1 MLLQRYHNNV
11 DYTGYRAKREY
22 PDRGVNWGS
31 TINKGYMLNGLVRD
45 SPHSRLEYIYNNWRR
60 MMENRTND

>member
-1 MLLQRYHNNV
+1 MLLQRYHNKV

-45 SPHSRLEYIYNNWRR
+45 SPHSRLEYIYN
-60 MMENRTND
+60 T